1 MFPPLK
7 PAWKTVKS
15 RPHLILK
22 VGDGWQW
29 DESAVA
35 FVSEDEE
42 SVSLKK
48 KLPKKATIVPRVPSA
63 KRTARSKDERD
74 LSRYYNVLLTKKDD
88 MKKLAKALEKLNCT
102 EKVEFPVDP
111 SLPQPK
117 PKQNRSKKAATKD

>member
-7 PAWKTVKS
+7 PKGKTVKS

-35 FVSEDEE
+35 FVSEDDE

-48 KLPKKATIVPRVPSA
+48 ELPKKATIVPRVPSA

-74 LSRYYNVLLTKKDD
+74 LSRYYNVLLTREDD
-88 MKKLAKALEKLNCT
+88 MKKLAKALEKLDCT
-102 EKVEFPVDP
+102 ENVELPVDP
-111 SLPQPK
+111 SVPHPK
-117 PKQNRSKKAATKD
+117 PKQKRSIKAATKD